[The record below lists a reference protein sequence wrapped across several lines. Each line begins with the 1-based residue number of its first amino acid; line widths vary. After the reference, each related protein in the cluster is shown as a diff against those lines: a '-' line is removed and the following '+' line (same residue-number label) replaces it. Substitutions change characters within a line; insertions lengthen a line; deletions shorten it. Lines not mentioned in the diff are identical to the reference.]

1 MDRRAFI
8 GTVGAV
14 ACSGLALSAA
24 PTCALAAPALKQL
37 SGRKV
42 RLQGWL
48 QPAGKGQNHFFTLTA
63 DQRAQPLTD
72 TRPEDWRGDSVRVLP
87 KSAETF
93 RAAGPVWVEGV
104 LQTGRFAD
112 VATGLATGAVLLD
125 ARLV

>member
-14 ACSGLALSAA
+14 ACSSLALTATPNCAIAA
-24 PTCALAAPALKQL
+24 PVLKQM

-48 QPAGKGQNHFFTLTA
+48 TPAGKDQRHFFTLTA
-63 DQRAQPLTD
+63 DQNAQPVTATL
-72 TRPEDWRGDSVRVLP
+72 PEDWRGDSVRILP
-87 KSAETF
+87 KDAATF
-93 RAAGPVWVEGV
+93 RATGPVWVEGV
-104 LQTGRFAD
+104 LKTGRFTDAS
-112 VATGLATGAVLLD
+112 TGLSTGAVLLD

>member
-24 PTCALAAPALKQL
+24 PTCAIAAPALNQMN
-37 SGRKV
+37 GRKV
-42 RLQGWL
+42 RLKGWL
-48 QPAGKGQNHFFTLTA
+48 QPAGKSQPHFFTLTA
-63 DQRAQPLTD
+63 DQRAEPPKD
-72 TRPEDWRGDSVRVLP
+72 MRPEDWRGDSVRILP
-87 KSAETF
+87 KDAAAF
-93 RAAGPVWVEGV
+93 RTAGPVWIEGV

-112 VATGLATGAVLLD
+112 ISTGLATGAVLLD

>member
-14 ACSGLALSAA
+14 ACSSLALSAT
-24 PTCALAAPALKQL
+24 PNCAIAASNLKQM

-48 QPAGKGQNHFFTLTA
+48 QPAAQGQRHFFTLTA
-63 DQRAQPLTD
+63 DRDAQPATA

-87 KSAETF
+87 KDAAAF
-93 RAAGPVWVEGV
+93 HAAGPVWVEGV

-112 VATGLATGAVLLD
+112 ISTGLATGAVLLD